1 MYLSVG
7 VIAVI
12 ALVVLSPVIWVAW
25 WALADLGERGTGSY
39 RTGHHLSPAGRRP
52 GAA

>member
-7 VIAVI
+7 VVAAI
-12 ALVVLSPVIWVAW
+12 ALVILSPMVWVAW

-39 RTGHHLSPAGRRP
+39 RAGHYLNPAGSRP
-52 GAA
+52 WAA